1 MADVTSIAEAFR
13 RTAARYAQQDA
24 LTSRNTRISYREL
37 DQWSDAVAAA
47 LIARELPL
55 DAPIA
60 LVLED
65 AVALVPAVLGAIKAG
80 HAFVAID
87 ATDPDERVA
96 AILSASGASVR
107 IGDRDILP
115 LRERSQPAA
124 LPSRPPNELV
134 QLLFTSGTTG
144 RPKGV
149 AHRQRGLVERAL
161 RQSAVTGREAGQ
173 RVSYTALP
181 GFARATY
188 EILGSLLNG
197 ATLCAFDARRET
209 LDDLATFIVREQI
222 SVLTLTPALFR
233 RFLQVMPA
241 DLDLSS
247 IRKLRIG
254 ADVMTV
260 ADVEAFKKRFPRT
273 CTLERGFNAT
283 ETGMVTH
290 LTITHDTPIPGP
302 LVPIGRP
309 RPGMHVRLVDEQGND
324 VAEGEPGEM
333 LVTGSLV
340 ASEYWNDAELSAQK
354 FIQDPAD
361 PDRQTFRTGDL
372 VKRDTDGLHYFLGRT
387 DSRLKIHGRRIDPLE
402 VEAAI
407 LQHCGVRE
415 VVAVGKPDAQGE
427 LQLCAYVVMNP
438 GVPFVPRTIRA
449 ALRANVPPSLIP
461 SLLFALDAV
470 PITRAGKVDRAA
482 LQARIEPEDRRDPIK
497 AEDPIEQALLALWS
511 RVLDRPVDPDEDYFD
526 DLGGDSIR
534 AAHLVAEVQRT
545 LGRTMPL
552 SLLLELNTVSK
563 MADYLRTRADQERLA
578 VVVQTGSSD
587 RLPLFLVSGK
597 GGSVIVF
604 REFARQLGPEQ
615 PVIGL
620 THDGFVPQTFP
631 RTFAAMA
638 ACYVDAIRR
647 IQPEGPYQ
655 LGGYSAGGL
664 LAFDVARQLTQAGH
678 AVRFLGLIDTALD
691 NRLVPRWKRVLKHAD
706 LLRKHPRSHLPRYAT
721 AISRRVRA
729 TVRWMRG
736 QGFDL
741 YPEVQVPPL
750 QQAYMA
756 VRKREAVQAWSGHV
770 TLFVARHGWGTDAI
784 APDLGWKPYCAEL
797 EIVDVDGEHLT
808 VLREDVAS
816 LGRAMREA
824 LARAAR

>member
-13 RTAARYAQQDA
+13 RTATRYAEQDA
-24 LTSRNTRISYREL
+24 LTSRSTRISYREL
-37 DQWSDAVAAA
+37 DHWSDAVAAA

-60 LVLED
+60 LVLDD

-96 AILSASGASVR
+96 TIVSASGASIR
-107 IGDRDILP
+107 IRDTDILP
-115 LRERSQPAA
+115 LRDTAPPHA
-124 LPSRPPNELV
+124 LPARPPNELV

-144 RPKGV
+144 HPKGV

-209 LDDLATFIVREQI
+209 LDDLASFIVREQI

-233 RFLQVMPA
+233 RFLQVMPE

-260 ADVEAFKKRFPRT
+260 ADVEAFKRRFPRT

-309 RPGMHVRLVDEQGND
+309 RPGMHVRLVDEQGNE
-324 VAEGEPGEM
+324 VAGGEPGEM

-354 FIQDPAD
+354 FAQHPAD
-361 PDRQTFRTGDL
+361 PDQQTFRTGDL
-372 VKRDTDGLHYFLGRT
+372 VKRDADGLYYFLGRV

-407 LQHCGVRE
+407 LQHCEVRE
-415 VVAVGKPDAQGE
+415 AVAVGKPDPQGE
-427 LQLCAYVVMNP
+427 WNLAAYVVMNP

-449 ALRANVPPSLIP
+449 ALRANVPPYLIP
-461 SLLFALDAV
+461 SLLFELEAV

-482 LQARIEPEDRRDPIK
+482 LRDRVEPEDRRDPVK
-497 AEDPIEQALLALWS
+497 VEDPVERTLLALWS
-511 RVLDRPVDPDEDYFD
+511 RVLGRPVGPDDDYFD

-604 REFARQLGPEQ
+604 RELARQLGPEQ
-615 PVIGL
+615 TVIGL
-620 THDGFVPQTFP
+620 THDGFSPQTFP

-678 AVRFLGLIDTALD
+678 VVRFLGLIDTALD
-691 NRLVPRWKRVLKHAD
+691 NRLAPKWKRLLKHAD
-706 LLRKHPRSHLPRYAT
+706 LLRKHPRSHIPRYAT

-729 TVRWMRG
+729 AVRWMRG

-756 VRKREAVQAWSGHV
+756 VRKREAVQGWSGRV

-784 APDLGWKPYCAEL
+784 APDLGWNAYCPDL
-797 EIVDVDGEHLT
+797 EIVEVDGEHQT
-808 VLREDVAS
+808 VLVEDVAS

-824 LARAAR
+824 LARAAH